1 MKRVQSSDEAAAQYA
16 LALMSPFDDK
26 AHGVRVPDMFH
37 TPSCTYTLRG
47 SYVLSTNAVNTNSC
61 VQFYANPVFS
71 AVENNVVSTGDMFNY
86 AASTNALGVVTA
98 ALLQSTGISYR
109 VVAGGICIKN
119 AQASLSAVGE
129 LEVAQLPS
137 VLTGFGPIALGTVN
151 MTASS
156 MTSFKS
162 GFAITGG
169 QYVGLQGL
177 PSGDMFRVG
186 ELIGNDLMMP
196 FHICDSR
203 AFDWHS
209 TQDSNLMAAGL
220 AEIAGGV
227 YNTATGAIVN
237 ADSENPDLAQSTG
250 WTSPTIN
257 LLGFPL
263 STTCL
268 EIEFIYHLEF
278 QPNLTV
284 QADLVPTAPPTSVS
298 APGVFEKIVS
308 KASASNFSRLLSSV
322 KAHLTRHKTSYIT
335 AAKFMGELMLA

>member
-1 MKRVQSSDEAAAQYA
+1 
-16 LALMSPFDDK
+16 MSPFDDA

-47 SYVLSTNAVNTNSC
+47 SYVLATNAVNTNSC
-61 VQFYANPVFS
+61 VQFYANPLFS

-86 AASTNALGVVTA
+86 ATSTNALGVATN
-98 ALLQSTGISYR
+98 ALLASTGISYR

-119 AQASLSAVGE
+119 AQANLTAVGE

-137 VLTGFGPIALGTVN
+137 LQIGFGATALSTVN
-151 MTASS
+151 MTAST
-156 MTSFKS
+156 MAAFKT
-162 GFAITGG
+162 GFPITGG
-169 QYVGLQGL
+169 QYIGLQGL

-203 AFDWHS
+203 AFDWHATS
-209 TQDSNLMAAGL
+209 SANLMLAGF
-220 AEIAGGV
+220 AEISGGV
-227 YNTATGAIVN
+227 YNTSTGAIVN
-237 ADSENPDLAQSTG
+237 ADSENPDCAQSCG
-250 WTSPTIN
+250 WSCPTIN

-298 APGVFEKIVS
+298 APGTFEKIVS
-308 KASASNFSRLLSSV
+308 KASASNFSRLVSNV
-322 KAHLTRHKTSYIT
+322 KAHLTKHKSTYVS
-335 AAKFMGELMLA
+335 AAKLMGELMLT